1 MSASVRYVGIDVH
14 KESITL
20 AVAEDGPDA
29 AKENCSVPNVLK
41 HVLKALR
48 QLRATSKLR
57 CWHESGTPISGH
69 IGPTSKFTNGI
80 RSMPVN
86 LSAHLPKAA
95 RRFRLSVRP
104 ERLGH
109 QAIDPARL

>member
-29 AKENCSVPNVLK
+29 ATENCSVPNVLK
-41 HVLKALR
+41 HVLKVLR

-57 CWHESGTPISGH
+57 C
-69 IGPTSKFTNGI
+69 
-80 RSMPVN
+80 
-86 LSAHLPKAA
+86 
-95 RRFRLSVRP
+95 
-104 ERLGH
+104 
-109 QAIDPARL
+109 